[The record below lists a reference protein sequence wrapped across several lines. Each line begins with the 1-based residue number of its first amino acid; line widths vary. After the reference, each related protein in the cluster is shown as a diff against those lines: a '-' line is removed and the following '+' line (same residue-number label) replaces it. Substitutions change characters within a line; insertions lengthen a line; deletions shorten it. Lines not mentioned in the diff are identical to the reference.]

1 MLETIL
7 CALVTLLPDYL
18 FRRYVQGK
26 RIGHELTLFSVWY
39 ELRWG
44 LTSCAMLTLTVI
56 TTLFYFHPATN
67 AVTSYFRTVTI
78 LPQVGGRVEEIYV
91 TNNQV
96 IEAGQPI
103 LRLEGLSQ
111 RAAVEAANAGI
122 AQIEAASKLAQ
133 TDLAM
138 ADAGIAQARA
148 ALTQAQE
155 DLARNQTLKDQG
167 SSAVRLTE
175 IERLDN
181 LVSEREALLQ
191 AAEAGKAAAQQQID
205 VLIPAQ
211 MASAQAQLEL
221 AEAELGKTLIVA
233 GVAGRIEQF
242 GLEVGDYVSPL
253 LRPAGLL
260 VPSDSGQGRF
270 QAGFNQMAAQVIKPG
285 MVGEIGCMTKP
296 FTIVPMVVVAV
307 QDVIPS
313 GQIHPS
319 DVLRDP
325 AKNLTP
331 GSVTVYLEPLYEG
344 GADLLPPGSACLAN
358 VYTNNHDRLE
368 HDPDLG
374 GFERAFLHVVD
385 TIGVVHAAG
394 LRLRVLLMPVQTLVF
409 SGGH

>member
-44 LTSCAMLTLTVI
+44 LTSCAMLTLMVI

-78 LPQVGGRVEEIYV
+78 LPQVGGRVEEVYV
-91 TNNQV
+91 ENNQP

-103 LRLEGLSQ
+103 LRLESLSQ
-111 RAAVEAANAGI
+111 QAGVEAAHASI
-122 AQIEAASKLAQ
+122 AQIEASRKLAL

-191 AAEAGKAAAQQQID
+191 AAEAGKAAAQQQIE

-221 AEAELGKTLIVA
+221 AKAELGKTLVVA
-233 GVAGRIEQF
+233 GVDGRIEQF
-242 GLEVGDYVSPL
+242 GLQVGDYVSPL
-253 LRPAGLL
+253 LRPAGIL
-260 VPSDSGQGRF
+260 VPSHSGRGRF

-285 MVGEIGCMTKP
+285 MIGEIGCMTKP

-313 GQIHPS
+313 GQIHPT

-325 AKNLTP
+325 ARNLMP
-331 GSVTVYLEPLYEG
+331 GSVTVYMEPLYEG

-358 VYTNNHDRLE
+358 VYTNNHDRLA
-368 HDPDLG
+368 HDTDMG
-374 GFERAFLHVVD
+374 GFERVFLHVVD

-394 LRLRVLLMPVQTLVF
+394 LRLRVLLMPVQSLVF